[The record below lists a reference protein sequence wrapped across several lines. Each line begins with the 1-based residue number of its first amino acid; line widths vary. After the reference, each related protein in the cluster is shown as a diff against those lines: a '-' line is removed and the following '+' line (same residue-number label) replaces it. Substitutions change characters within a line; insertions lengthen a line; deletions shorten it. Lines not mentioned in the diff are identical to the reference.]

1 MPIGSY
7 KDWDECVQAQIRKGH
22 SKQSAERICG
32 AIEAEIK
39 ERRHKK
45 E

>member
-7 KDWDECVQAQIRKGH
+7 ENWNDCVQAQIKKGH
-22 SKQSAERICG
+22 SKESAERICG
-32 AIEAEIK
+32 AIEAKIK
-39 ERRHKK
+39 KSQQK